1 MAKFG
6 MEFDLCEQ
14 QRADMLCLLSTKI
27 CQNLLSIFV
36 KIIKYHIVCNF
47 SSYFTQKINCLR

>member
-27 CQNLLSIFV
+27 CQNIPSIFV
-36 KIIKYHIVCNF
+36 KIIKYHIVCR
-47 SSYFTQKINCLR
+47 KLIV